1 MHDLLGLGL
10 RFECHKPENVV
21 DQMNETL
28 VQYELLP
35 QNESMF
41 RVAEYKQSS

>member
-1 MHDLLGLGL
+1 MHNLLGLGL
-10 RFECHKPENVV
+10 RFECHTPENVV

-35 QNESMF
+35 HYESLF
-41 RVAEYKQSS
+41 RVAE

>member
-21 DQMNETL
+21 DQMNEPETL

-41 RVAEYKQSS
+41 RVAE

>member
-1 MHDLLGLGL
+1 MHNLLGLGL

-35 QNESMF
+35 PKSLF
-41 RVAEYKQSS
+41 RVAE

>member
-1 MHDLLGLGL
+1 MHNLLGLGL
-10 RFECHKPENVV
+10 CFECHKPENVV

-35 QNESMF
+35 HYESLF
-41 RVAEYKQSS
+41 RVAE

>member
-1 MHDLLGLGL
+1 MHNLLGLGL

-35 QNESMF
+35 HKAHIET
-41 RVAEYKQSS
+41 VG